1 MTLWLN
7 LAGWHIRL
15 IGASVELA
23 AQAAERYAAFVVS
36 PAAAAD
42 LTVEVRP
49 ADGERLPQQARSR
62 RSSSA
67 DAPCCRHRFALLGAS
82 TYLTRQEF
90 MVELH

>member
-23 AQAAERYAAFVVS
+23 AQAAERYAALIVA

-42 LTVEVRP
+42 LTVECGLRM
-49 ADGERLPQQARSR
+49 ANGLPQQA
-62 RSSSA
+62 
-67 DAPCCRHRFALLGAS
+67 
-82 TYLTRQEF
+82 
-90 MVELH
+90 